1 MMPQADE
8 GNILVVINEQEQRE
22 FMTLLLIGE
31 GYRVK
36 TCQSQTEA
44 LGILAKESFNLI
56 ITEFQSGDIDGLQ
69 ICKTI
74 RQSFAYRHIPI
85 ILLIRSK
92 ELMDKIKV
100 IYAGA
105 DDYIE
110 FPFEPGELLARIK
123 ASLWRATRD
132 LDANPL
138 TKLPGNASV
147 LKELESRIKSGE
159 PFAVSYLDLNK
170 FKEFNDYYGFERG
183 DRVILHTASVII
195 NALEKF
201 GSLNDFLGHIGGDD
215 FLFIVTPDCVE
226 TVCSE
231 IILQFEKDTATFY
244 TQEDANR
251 GYIIVKNRAGE
262 LCRIPLLTLSIG
274 IISNEHKA
282 LDHVGQI
289 IQLSTELKN
298 YAKTFGK
305 NIFIKDRRRG

>member
-1 MMPQADE
+1 MIPQPNE
-8 GNILVVINEQEQRE
+8 GNILLVINEQEQRE

-31 GYRVK
+31 GYKVK
-36 TCQSQTEA
+36 TAQNLSEA
-44 LGILAKESFNLI
+44 TGILAKESFNLI
-56 ITEFQSGDIDGLQ
+56 ITEFQSGEIDGLQ

-74 RQSFAYRHIPI
+74 RQSFAFRHIPI

-92 ELMDKIKV
+92 ELMDKIKI

-110 FPFEPGELLARIK
+110 YPFEPGEFLARIK
-123 ASLWRATRD
+123 ASLWRAARD

-147 LKELESRIKSGE
+147 LKELESWIKSGE
-159 PFAVSYLDLNK
+159 PFTVSYLDLNK

-183 DRVILHTASVII
+183 DRVILNTASIII

-201 GSLNDFLGHIGGDD
+201 GGPSDFLGHIGGDD
-215 FLFIVTPDCVE
+215 FIFITSPDSVE
-226 TVCSE
+226 AICSE
-231 IILQFEKDTATFY
+231 VIRQFEKDTPTFY

-262 LCRIPLLTLSIG
+262 LCRVPLLTLSIG
-274 IISNEHKA
+274 IVSNEYRA

-298 YAKTFGK
+298 YAKTFSK
-305 NIFIKDRRRG
+305 NIFIKDRRRS

>member
-1 MMPQADE
+1 MIPQPNE
-8 GNILVVINEQEQRE
+8 GNILLVIDEQEQRE
-22 FMTLLLIGE
+22 FITLLLIGE
-31 GYRVK
+31 GYKVK
-36 TCQSQTEA
+36 TAQNLSEA
-44 LGILAKESFNLI
+44 TGILAKESFNLI
-56 ITEFQSGDIDGLQ
+56 ITEFRSGEIDGLQ
-69 ICKTI
+69 VCKTI
-74 RQSFAYRHIPI
+74 RQSFALRHIPI

-123 ASLWRATRD
+123 ASLWRASRD

-147 LKELESRIKSGE
+147 LKELESKINSGE

-183 DRVILHTASVII
+183 DRVILHTGSIII

-201 GSLNDFLGHIGGDD
+201 GGPSDFLGHIGGDD
-215 FLFIVTPDCVE
+215 FIFITSPDSVE

-231 IILQFEKDTATFY
+231 VIRQFEKDTPTFY

-251 GYIIVKNRAGE
+251 GYIVVKNRAGE

-274 IISNEHKA
+274 IVSNEYKT
-282 LDHVGQI
+282 LDHIGQI

-298 YAKTFGK
+298 YAKTFSK
-305 NIFIKDRRRG
+305 NIFVKDRRRG

>member
-1 MMPQADE
+1 MMPQPNE
-8 GNILVVINEQEQRE
+8 GNILLVINEQEQRE

-31 GYRVK
+31 GYKVK
-36 TCQSQTEA
+36 TAQNLSEA

-56 ITEFQSGDIDGLQ
+56 ITEFQSGEIDGLQ

-74 RQSFAYRHIPI
+74 RQSFAFRHIPI

-92 ELMDKIKV
+92 ELMDKIKI

-110 FPFEPGELLARIK
+110 YPFEPGEFLARIK

-147 LKELESRIKSGE
+147 LKELESKIKSGE

-183 DRVILHTASVII
+183 DRVISHTGSIII

-201 GSLNDFLGHIGGDD
+201 GSPSDFLGHIGGDD
-215 FLFIVTPDCVE
+215 FIFITSPDSVE
-226 TVCSE
+226 AICSE
-231 IILQFEKDTATFY
+231 VIRQFEKDTSTFY

-262 LCRIPLLTLSIG
+262 LCRVPLLTLSIG
-274 IISNEHKA
+274 IVSNEYKA

-298 YAKTFGK
+298 YAKTFSK
-305 NIFIKDRRRG
+305 NIFVKDRRRD